1 MSSAQEIALQDD
13 LGTENMNVRDPSD
26 QVKCG
31 IVAGA
36 LVQTAN
42 GPVPIEL
49 IQAGDQ
55 VLSRQVI
62 DGDPAYECVV
72 GTVMHPSRNVTLVSY
87 VVDDEQSS
95 RHLVVTSNLPFWVN
109 GKGWMPAD
117 SMHHGEFVRHL
128 QDRETYVHMAQALF
142 NTQTPGV
149 GWTCHP
155 GLGAGTE
162 VDFRSGRFEVTSEE
176 SWIGEDSGAWGF
188 VTRDVYQLQLKS
200 PGAIFVGD
208 VAVWASGRSS

>member
-1 MSSAQEIALQDD
+1 M
-13 LGTENMNVRDPSD
+13 ENINLPKPSD
-26 QVKCG
+26 QMECG

-36 LVQTAN
+36 LVHTPS

-55 VLSRQVI
+55 VFARHVI
-62 DGDPAYECVV
+62 DGDGDSAYECVV
-72 GTVMHPSRNVTLVSY
+72 GTVMHPARNVILISY
-87 VVDDEQSS
+87 IVDGDQSS
-95 RHLVVTSNLPFWVN
+95 RHLVVTNNLPFWIN

-117 SMHHGEFVRHL
+117 GMYHGEFVSHR
-128 QDRETYVHMAQALF
+128 QDRETYVYMAHALF
-142 NTQTPGV
+142 NTQTAGV

-176 SWIGEDSGAWGF
+176 SWNGEDSGAWGF
-188 VTRDVYQLQLKS
+188 VTRDVYHLQLES
-200 PGAIFVGD
+200 PGAVFVGD
-208 VAVWASGRSS
+208 VAVWAPGQSS